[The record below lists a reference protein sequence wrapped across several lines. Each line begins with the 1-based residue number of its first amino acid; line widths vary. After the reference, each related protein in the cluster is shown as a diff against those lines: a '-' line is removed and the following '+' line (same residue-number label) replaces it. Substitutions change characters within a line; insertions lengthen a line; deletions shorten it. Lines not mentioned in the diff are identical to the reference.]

1 MHGTVSRDIGKKKTY
16 SLFFLISRSNWAYS
30 ILSGNQP
37 YTRPT
42 HCMKCWSEF
51 ACLKSHWHLYWRI
64 LGNRGECVCLFVYA
78 FCFSAFFKNIST
90 TFCTHFCLG
99 SRHTSFPLTSF
110 TMISEFSQCGP
121 LSITVSSLIN
131 LGLKGV
137 EWVFMHWHRSSEL
150 ILDKTAASHR
160 AAESMKAAKRAT
172 TSLEVMLTQG
182 AFVLVSSWLLS

>member
-1 MHGTVSRDIGKKKTY
+1 MGQCHGTLEKKTY

-110 TMISEFSQCGP
+110 TLHTELQKAWKLLREQQPAWRSCWRKVLSFKSE
-121 LSITVSSLIN
+121 
-131 LGLKGV
+131 
-137 EWVFMHWHRSSEL
+137 
-150 ILDKTAASHR
+150 
-160 AAESMKAAKRAT
+160 AKR
-172 TSLEVMLTQG
+172 S
-182 AFVLVSSWLLS
+182 